1 MTLAKLDQALDF
13 LKNGKMIILVDD
25 EQRENEGDLVLPAE
39 LVTPESINFMATHAR
54 GLICLTLEGKRVDQ
68 LQLPMMTSANRS
80 PKQTAFTISI
90 EAREGVTT
98 GISAHDRAQTVRVAA
113 DPSKGAADLV
123 SPGHIFPL
131 RAVEGGTLVRAGHT
145 EGSIDLMRMAGLRP
159 AAVICEIMKE
169 DGTMARLPDLMV
181 FAEKHGLPIVSIQ
194 DVIARRMEHET
205 LIEEVAKTRFP
216 SEYAS
221 PVTIASGA
229 AAGGKS
235 TDKRTETISTS
246 AGEFE
251 LHAFRSLIDGTEH
264 LALVRGPLDSPKG
277 PLRDAPLVRVHSECL
292 TGDALGSLRCDC
304 GPQLQASLR
313 QIAAQG
319 NGVLVYMR
327 RHEGRGIGLA
337 NKIRAY
343 ALQDQGM
350 DTVEANR
357 HLGFQA
363 DLRQYG
369 LGAQILRHLGVSRI
383 RLLTNNPKKIVGL
396 GGYGLSVVER
406 VPIEM
411 GANEHNR
418 AYLRTKREK
427 LGHSLEHLEPKG
439 PLQ

>member
-1 MTLAKLDQALDF
+1 MMSTLDSALDF
-13 LKNGKMIILVDD
+13 LKNGKMMILVDD
-25 EQRENEGDLVLPAE
+25 EERENEGDLVLAAE
-39 LVTPESINFMATHAR
+39 LVTPEAINFMATHAR
-54 GLICLTLEGKRVDQ
+54 GLICLSLEGKRVDE
-68 LQLPMMTSANRS
+68 LQLPMMTSSNRS
-80 PKQTAFTISI
+80 PKQTAFTVSI

-98 GISAHDRAQTVRVAA
+98 GISAHDRAQTVRVAV
-113 DPSKGAADLV
+113 DPTKGAADLV

-131 RAVEGGTLVRAGHT
+131 RAVEGGVLVRAGHT
-145 EGSIDLMRMAGLRP
+145 EGSVDLMKLAGLRP

-169 DGTMARLPDLMV
+169 DGTMARLPDLRV

-216 SEYAS
+216 SQFAS
-221 PVTIASGA
+221 SRD
-229 AAGGKS
+229 GKQ
-235 TDKRTETISTS
+235 I
-246 AGEFE
+246 EFE

-264 LALVRGPLDSPKG
+264 IALVRGPLEDPKG
-277 PLRDAPLVRVHSECL
+277 PLKDPALVRVHSECL

-304 GPQLQASLR
+304 GPQLQASLK
-313 QIAAQG
+313 QIAESG

-383 RLLTNNPKKIVGL
+383 RLLTNNPKKVVGL
-396 GGYGLSVVER
+396 GGYGLEIVER

-411 GANEHNR
+411 DANEHNH
-418 AYLRTKREK
+418 AYLNTKREK
-427 LGHSLEHLEPKG
+427 LGHELERLKPKG
-439 PLQ
+439 PIQ

>member
-1 MTLAKLDQALDF
+1 MSANSILAPISQAIED
-13 LKNGKMIILVDD
+13 LKKGKMIILVDD
-25 EQRENEGDLVLPAE
+25 EDRENEGDLVFPAE
-39 LVTPESINFMATHAR
+39 LITPEVVNFMAMHAR
-54 GLICLTLEGKRVDQ
+54 GLICLSLEASRIAELK
-68 LQLPMMTSANRS
+68 LPMMTNHNQS
-80 PKQTAFTISI
+80 PRQTAFTISI

-98 GISAHDRAQTVRVAA
+98 GISAADRARTIQVAA
-113 DPSKGAADLV
+113 DPKKGETDLV

-131 RAVEGGTLVRAGHT
+131 RAVEGGVLVRAGHT
-145 EGSIDLMRMAGLRP
+145 EGSIDLMKAAGLAP
-159 AAVICEIMKE
+159 SAVICEVMKD
-169 DGTMARLPDLMV
+169 DGTMARLPDLKI
-181 FAEKHGLPIVSIQ
+181 FGEKHGLTIISIK
-194 DVIARRMEHET
+194 DLIAYRMEREN

-216 SEYAS
+216 SAFG
-221 PVTIASGA
+221 VT
-229 AAGGKS
+229 
-235 TDKRTETISTS
+235 
-246 AGEFE
+246 GEFE

-264 LALVRGPLDSPKG
+264 LALVKGNPLKNPV
-277 PLRDAPLVRVHSECL
+277 LVRVHSECL

-304 GPQLQASLR
+304 GVQLQAAMQKISESE
-313 QIAAQG
+313 

-369 LGAQILRHLGVSRI
+369 LGAQILRHLGVTHL

-396 GGYGLSVVER
+396 GGYGLSVVEQ

-411 GANEHNR
+411 PATAHNL
-418 AYLRTKREK
+418 AYLTTKRDK
-427 LGHSLEHLEPKG
+427 LGHTLKISGELSGELVK
-439 PLQ
+439 